1 MTARGDPPPGPR
13 SRWWGLP
20 LLRAMFRDY
29 LGFTANL
36 QRLHGDVVA
45 MRIGPE
51 RSWDLFHPDDVRTAL
66 VDHADHLVRWERGV
80 EVFAQTFGQGL
91 LVAEGEAWR
100 RQRRMLAPGF

>member
-29 LGFTANL
+29 LGLTANL

-51 RSWDLFHPDDVRTAL
+51 RS
-66 VDHADHLVRWERGV
+66 
-80 EVFAQTFGQGL
+80 
-91 LVAEGEAWR
+91 
-100 RQRRMLAPGF
+100 